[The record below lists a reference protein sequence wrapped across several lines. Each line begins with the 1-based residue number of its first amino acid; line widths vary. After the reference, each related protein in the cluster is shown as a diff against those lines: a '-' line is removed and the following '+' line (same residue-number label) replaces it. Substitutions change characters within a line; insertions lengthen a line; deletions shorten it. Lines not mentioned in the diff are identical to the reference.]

1 MLYDEIVTHFYVII
15 IYFKARCLLVCFK
28 IWTSVENQVTAITDD
43 VKISLEGSTAVVTEA
58 SLNQMTAR
66 PVLVRGTNSRT

>member
-1 MLYDEIVTHFYVII
+1 MLYDEIVSHFYVII
-15 IYFKARCLLVCFK
+15 IYFNDRCLLVCFK